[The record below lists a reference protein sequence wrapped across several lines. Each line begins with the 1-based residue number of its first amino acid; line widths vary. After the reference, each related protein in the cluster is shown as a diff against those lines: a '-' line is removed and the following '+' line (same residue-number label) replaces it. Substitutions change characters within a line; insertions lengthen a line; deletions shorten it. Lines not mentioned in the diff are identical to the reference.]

1 MKGGVFLDYYRG
13 EKALE
18 IREGVKIEN
27 RSKAVNALS
36 FIFTVSVLNSC
47 LCYRDLILLLMF
59 MDVWLKL
66 LLTWIDIDVHEC
78 MDERWFEVSIVTSI
92 IYFVYSHRT
101 CVKTIKNRTQILF
114 YFILFIFSYFSVKS
128 NNGYHTTPS

>member
-59 MDVWLKL
+59 MDV
-66 LLTWIDIDVHEC
+66 
-78 MDERWFEVSIVTSI
+78 
-92 IYFVYSHRT
+92 
-101 CVKTIKNRTQILF
+101 
-114 YFILFIFSYFSVKS
+114 
-128 NNGYHTTPS
+128 

>member
-1 MKGGVFLDYYRG
+1 LDYYRG

-59 MDVWLKL
+59 MDV
-66 LLTWIDIDVHEC
+66 
-78 MDERWFEVSIVTSI
+78 
-92 IYFVYSHRT
+92 
-101 CVKTIKNRTQILF
+101 
-114 YFILFIFSYFSVKS
+114 
-128 NNGYHTTPS
+128 